1 MEIRRPET
9 QAWEQQPG
17 ESPVAHEAFQVYLRL
32 CARRT
37 FAAAARQ
44 LGKQKSLIRRWA
56 KRHNWRDRAYLW
68 DLTQARESE
77 AAAAQEREATLRRQ
91 WQDAN
96 RAQKLSMAKVSSL
109 VIRDPGTGEPTLS
122 SEVTVA
128 DAIRLYRLGLEI
140 QRRQLSSAAP
150 GDAAAADQSLE
161 TLSDPE
167 LQQVIKLA
175 RERAETE
182 QSQEAH
188 EDEQQTK
195 TNAEGDDPD

>member
-1 MEIRRPET
+1 VSTEAREWDRQPE
-9 QAWEQQPG
+9 
-17 ESPVAHEAFQVYLRL
+17 ESGPAF
-32 CARRT
+32 AAFRT
-37 FAAAARQ
+37 FLELGCERTVVAAARQ
-44 LGKQKSLIRRWA
+44 VGKSERLLRKWVS
-56 KRHNWRDRAYLW
+56 RHRWRDRAYVW
-68 DLTQARESE
+68 DLAQARESE
-77 AAAAQEREATLRRQ
+77 AAVAQEREATVRRQ
-91 WQDAN
+91 WQDAD

-109 VIRDPGTGEPTLS
+109 VIRDPETGEPTLS

-128 DAIRLYRLGLEI
+128 DAVRLYRLGLEI
-140 QRRQLSSAAP
+140 QRGQLSSTAP